1 MKCSISPGDVHD
13 HPTHRHLSP
22 DSTSRRLF
30 FGDFSHNGS
39 PLFSLKEYFITITL
53 SSRKMS
59 LSEISWFV
67 DITTLN
73 FRPNRGIESGA
84 HWPLFFTSIKEDSD
98 TQVRSN
104 CSVAEVIH
112 NLLCFSKI
120 CHWFVKILQPSVH
133 CVRRERS
140 TPTTTG
146 RSSENVN
153 TISSYSRHF

>member
-1 MKCSISPGDVHD
+1 MKCSILPGDVHD
-13 HPTHRHLSP
+13 HLTHRHPFP

-30 FGDFSHNGS
+30 LGDFSHNGS

-84 HWPLFFTSIKEDSD
+84 HWPLFVTSIKEDSD

-104 CSVAEVIH
+104 CSVAEVFITYCVSQKS
-112 NLLCFSKI
+112 LI
-120 CHWFVKILQPSVH
+120 CQNTAAICSLFPS
-133 CVRRERS
+133 RK
-140 TPTTTG
+140 
-146 RSSENVN
+146 VN
-153 TISSYSRHF
+153 TNDYRKII